1 MKAHAAHRGPPPDVD
16 EGDARDLA
24 ALLRREL
31 RPTPGRLGDSVRI
44 VVVVLAVVAILET
57 FRIPEIAVSAYIV
70 LFLSGREAASTV
82 RTALAAGMAVV
93 LAILTAIA
101 VFMLSL
107 SEPALRI
114 PLVAVTTFG
123 AMFLARAATLGPV
136 FFVAGFVIAYGLT
149 LGDEVLGLA
158 LQPATVG
165 NAPQFEVP
173 EIFFVPPEDALV
185 RFLLWFSLTIVV
197 PVVLLIAANLLTG
210 RDPAVLLRRALT
222 ERLAT
227 ATRFCAG
234 ERGAERQLEAQ
245 GFEGTAQLHKLHD
258 LAGFLRRGKR
268 RVPWGVSL
276 IDHIGRLGLLLL
288 TWLRVEGDNRQPLV
302 PAAGACR
309 RAKQALQDGKAP
321 SIEPVAITATG
332 AARPLADAITGTL
345 RAIYETVA
353 AKPGTA
359 SPKDR
364 EAAERGAHD
373 ATEAPRRLLA
383 ADAFS
388 NPEHV
393 RFALKVT
400 LAVMICYFVMSMTD
414 WPGIHTCVIT
424 AFFVALGTVGDTL
437 HKATLRFVGCLIG
450 AGLGLGAILLLMPLM
465 TELGDLLLL
474 LAPVTLLAAWV
485 ACGSERVAYAG
496 LQIGLAFYLVV
507 LQGYGP
513 TISMYT
519 ARDRTIGIL
528 FGNIVISV
536 IFTTIWP
543 VSVANVVRTN
553 LARALEQLAVLV
565 GLGARADVE
574 ISQTARSAGETA
586 FGQAIAQARAVL
598 VNDPFETSE
607 VRRAVRRRPIDVAL
621 VEEVGRLFIPILA
634 ILDLYADPDWREL
647 SEPMRDAIR
656 AHRQA
661 QAAWFR
667 QAAAWVRSGEGADA
681 VAVGLPEPPAI
692 SGPGDHLTAL
702 TTWYRLLHQDIRK
715 ILDEVGPQP
724 QPVTA
729 RSVGDALHAA
739 G

>member
-1 MKAHAAHRGPPPDVD
+1 MKAHRGPPPDVD

-31 RPTPGRLGDSVRI
+31 RPTPGRLGDSMRI

-57 FRIPEIAVSAYIV
+57 FRIPEIALSAYIV

-82 RTALAAGMAVV
+82 RTALAAGIAVV
-93 LAILTAIA
+93 LAIFTAIA

-114 PLVAVTTFG
+114 PLIAVTTFG
-123 AMFLARAATLGPV
+123 AMFLSRAATLGPV
-136 FFVAGFVIAYGLT
+136 FFVAGFIIAYGLT

-165 NAPQFEVP
+165 NAPQFELP
-173 EIFFVPPEDALV
+173 EILFIPPEEALV
-185 RFLLWFSLTIVV
+185 RLLLWLSLVV
-197 PVVLLIAANLLTG
+197 SLPIALLIAANLLTG
-210 RDPAVLLRRALT
+210 RDPALLLRRALT

-227 ATRFCAG
+227 AARFCAG
-234 ERGAERQLEAQ
+234 ETGAERQLEAQ
-245 GFEGTAQLHKLHD
+245 AFEGTAQLHKLYD
-258 LAGFLRRGKR
+258 LAGFLWRGKR
-268 RVPWGVSL
+268 GQIWGASL
-276 IDHIGRLGLLLL
+276 IDHIARLGLLLL
-288 TWLRVEGDNRQPLV
+288 AWLRVEGDNRQPLV
-302 PAAGACR
+302 HAAGDCR
-309 RAKQALQDGKAP
+309 QAKQALQGGKPPTA
-321 SIEPVAITATG
+321 EPVTITATG
-332 AARPLADAITGTL
+332 AARPLADAITRTL
-345 RAIYETVA
+345 QAIYETLA
-353 AKPGTA
+353 AKPGTIFPRE
-359 SPKDR
+359 S
-364 EAAERGAHD
+364 EAAERG
-373 ATEAPRRLLA
+373 RRLLA

-388 NPEHV
+388 NPDYI

-414 WPGIHTCVIT
+414 WPGIHTSVIT

-465 TELGDLLLL
+465 TDLGDLLLL

-485 ACGSERVAYAG
+485 ACGSERISYAG

-528 FGNIVISV
+528 FGIIVISA

-553 LARALEQLAVLV
+553 LAGALEQLAVLV
-565 GLGARADVE
+565 GLGARADGE
-574 ISQTARSAGETA
+574 ISQAAKSAAEVA

-598 VNDPFETSE
+598 VNDRFETSE
-607 VRRAVRRRPIDVAL
+607 VRRAVGRRPIDATV
-621 VEEVGRLFIPILA
+621 VGEVGRLFIPASA
-634 ILDLYADPDWREL
+634 ILDLSTEL
-647 SEPMRDAIR
+647 AGQDLPQPTQDAIR
-656 AHRQA
+656 AHHQA
-661 QAAWFR
+661 LAAWFR
-667 QAAAWVRSGEGADA
+667 QAASWTRSGEGADA
-681 VAVGLPEPPAI
+681 VSAGLPEPPAL
-692 SGPGDHLTAL
+692 SGPGDHLSAL
-702 TTWYRLLHQDIRK
+702 ATWYRSLREDIRE

-729 RSVGDALHAA
+729 QSVGDALHAA